1 MKKFIPML
9 AVTVL
14 TASLTGIP
22 VHAETL
28 DKDYIINEIWTESW
42 YGMPDDGITFP
53 EASYKYHLLSEWV
66 STNYG
71 DENYNWSD
79 VGELTY
85 SYKDYYK
92 KYIADFDF
100 NDDDNGNWTIDTS
113 DHSYHFEFTDNQWNM
128 IDENGDITDTFSPH
142 STLESKDEPEHPEIQ
157 DNDNQSGNIAVKPSV
172 SDSKGSSGTSR
183 EFDGEQAETE
193 QTAPDGNSEGM
204 NTLTYVVIGIVIIAV
219 AMIIFYLFKN
229 RK

>member
-1 MKKFIPML
+1 MKKIIPLL

-14 TASLTGIP
+14 TAILTGIP

-42 YGMPDDGITFP
+42 YGIPDDGTTFP

-66 STNYG
+66 NVNYG
-71 DENYNWSD
+71 DEHYNWSN

-92 KYIADFDF
+92 KYTADFAF
-100 NDDDNGNWTIDTS
+100 HDDANGNWTIDTS
-113 DHSYHFEFTDNQWNM
+113 DHSYHFEFADNHWSM
-128 IDENGDITDTFSPH
+128 IDENGDISDTFPPH
-142 STLESKDEPEHPEIQ
+142 STLESEDEPKHSEIQ
-157 DNDNQSGNIAVKPSV
+157 NDNSQAENIVVKPLEN
-172 SDSKGSSGTSR
+172 TT
-183 EFDGEQAETE
+183 ET
-193 QTAPDGNSEGM
+193 QTESTIESNSEGKGN
-204 NTLTYVVIGIVIIAV
+204 NTLIYVTIGIVVIVV

>member
-1 MKKFIPML
+1 MKKIIPLL

-14 TASLTGIP
+14 TASLTEIP

-42 YGMPDDGITFP
+42 YGIPDDGTTFP

-66 STNYG
+66 NVNYG
-71 DENYNWSD
+71 DEHYNWSD

-92 KYIADFDF
+92 KYTSDFAF
-100 NDDDNGNWTIDTS
+100 HDDNGNWTIDTS
-113 DHSYHFEFTDNQWNM
+113 DHSYHFEFVEDNWNM
-128 IDENGDITDTFSPH
+128 IDENGDISDTFPPH
-142 STLESKDEPEHPEIQ
+142 STLESEDEPEHSEIQ
-157 DNDNQSGNIAVKPSV
+157 NDNSQAENIVVKPLEN
-172 SDSKGSSGTSR
+172 TT
-183 EFDGEQAETE
+183 ET
-193 QTAPDGNSEGM
+193 QTESTIESNSEGKGN
-204 NTLTYVVIGIVIIAV
+204 NTLIYVTIGIVVIAV

-229 RK
+229 RKRG

>member
-1 MKKFIPML
+1 MKKIIPLL

-42 YGMPDDGITFP
+42 YGIPDDGTTFP

-66 STNYG
+66 NVNYG
-71 DENYNWSD
+71 DEHYNWSD

-92 KYIADFDF
+92 KYTADFAF
-100 NDDDNGNWTIDTS
+100 HDDANGNWTIDTS
-113 DHSYHFEFTDNQWNM
+113 EHSYHFEFVEDNWNM
-128 IDENGDITDTFSPH
+128 IDENGDISDTFPPH
-142 STLESKDEPEHPEIQ
+142 STLESEDEPEQAEIQ
-157 DNDNQSGNIAVKPSV
+157 NNNSQAENIVVKPLN
-172 SDSKGSSGTSR
+172 GT
-183 EFDGEQAETE
+183 AETQAKAK
-193 QTAPDGNSEGM
+193 QTTTENDSEGS
-204 NTLTYVVIGIVIIAV
+204 NTLIYVTIGIVVIAV

>member
-1 MKKFIPML
+1 MKKIIPLL

-42 YGMPDDGITFP
+42 YGIPDDGTTFP

-66 STNYG
+66 NINYG
-71 DENYNWSD
+71 DDDYNWSD

-92 KYIADFDF
+92 KYTADFAF
-100 NDDDNGNWTIDTS
+100 HDDDNDNWTIDTS
-113 DHSYHFEFTDNQWNM
+113 DHSYHFEFVEDNWNM
-128 IDENGDITDTFSPH
+128 IDENGDISDTFPPH
-142 STLESKDEPEHPEIQ
+142 STLESEDEL
-157 DNDNQSGNIAVKPSV
+157 
-172 SDSKGSSGTSR
+172 
-183 EFDGEQAETE
+183 EQAEIQNDNSQAENIVVKPLNGTAETQAEAE
-193 QTAPDGNSEGM
+193 QTTTENDSEDS
-204 NTLTYVVIGIVIIAV
+204 NTLIYVTIGIVVIAV

>member
-1 MKKFIPML
+1 MKKFIPLL

-22 VHAETL
+22 VYAETL

-42 YGMPDDGITFP
+42 YGIPDDGTTFP

-66 STNYG
+66 NANYG
-71 DENYNWSD
+71 NDDYNWSD

-92 KYIADFDF
+92 KYTADFAF
-100 NDDDNGNWTIDTS
+100 HDDDNGNWTIDTS
-113 DHSYHFEFTDNQWNM
+113 DHSYHFEFADNQWSM
-128 IDENGDITDTFSPH
+128 IDENGDISDTFPPH
-142 STLESKDEPEHPEIQ
+142 STLESEDEPEHLEIQ
-157 DNDNQSGNIAVKPSV
+157 ENDNQSGNIAVKPSI
-172 SDSKGSSGTSR
+172 SHSEGSSGTSR
-183 EFDGEQAETE
+183 EFDGKQAETE

-204 NTLTYVVIGIVIIAV
+204 NTLIYVTIGIVVISV

>member
-1 MKKFIPML
+1 MKKIIPLL

-22 VHAETL
+22 VHAEIL

-42 YGMPDDGITFP
+42 YGIPDDGTTFP

-66 STNYG
+66 NVNYG
-71 DENYNWSD
+71 DEHYNWSD

-92 KYIADFDF
+92 KYTADFAF
-100 NDDDNGNWTIDTS
+100 HDDNGNWTIDTS
-113 DHSYHFEFTDNQWNM
+113 EHSYHFEFADNHWSM
-128 IDENGDITDTFSPH
+128 IDENGDISDTFPPH
-142 STLESKDEPEHPEIQ
+142 STLESEDEPEQAEIQ
-157 DNDNQSGNIAVKPSV
+157 NNNSQAENIVVKPLEN
-172 SDSKGSSGTSR
+172 TT
-183 EFDGEQAETE
+183 ET
-193 QTAPDGNSEGM
+193 QTESTIESNSEG
-204 NTLTYVVIGIVIIAV
+204 NSTLIYVTIGIVVIAV

-229 RK
+229 RKRG

>member
-1 MKKFIPML
+1 MKKIIPLL

-14 TASLTGIP
+14 TASLTEIP

-42 YGMPDDGITFP
+42 YGIPDDGTTFP

-66 STNYG
+66 NVNYG
-71 DENYNWSD
+71 DEHYNWSD

-92 KYIADFDF
+92 KYTSDFAF
-100 NDDDNGNWTIDTS
+100 HDDNGNWTIDTS
-113 DHSYHFEFTDNQWNM
+113 DHSYHFEFVEDNWNM
-128 IDENGDITDTFSPH
+128 IDENGDISDTFPPH
-142 STLESKDEPEHPEIQ
+142 STLESEDEPEHSEIQ
-157 DNDNQSGNIAVKPSV
+157 NDNSQAENIVVKPLEN
-172 SDSKGSSGTSR
+172 TT
-183 EFDGEQAETE
+183 ET
-193 QTAPDGNSEGM
+193 QTESTIESNSEGKGN
-204 NTLTYVVIGIVIIAV
+204 NTLIYVTIGIVVIAI

>member
-42 YGMPDDGITFP
+42 YGTPDDGTTFP

-66 STNYG
+66 NVNYG
-71 DENYNWSD
+71 DEHYNWSD

-92 KYIADFDF
+92 KYTADFAF
-100 NDDDNGNWTIDTS
+100 HDDANGNWTIDTS
-113 DHSYHFEFTDNQWNM
+113 DHSYHFEFVEDNWNM
-128 IDENGDITDTFSPH
+128 IDENGDISDTFPPH
-142 STLESKDEPEHPEIQ
+142 STLESKDEPEQAEIQ
-157 DNDNQSGNIAVKPSV
+157 NNNSQAENIVVKPLN
-172 SDSKGSSGTSR
+172 GTA
-183 EFDGEQAETE
+183 ETQAEAE
-193 QTAPDGNSEGM
+193 QTTTENDSEGS
-204 NTLTYVVIGIVIIAV
+204 NTLIYVTIGIVVIAV

>member
-1 MKKFIPML
+1 MKKFTPLL

-42 YGMPDDGITFP
+42 YGIPDDGTTFP

-66 STNYG
+66 NANYG
-71 DENYNWSD
+71 DDNYNWTD

-92 KYIADFDF
+92 KYTADFAF
-100 NDDDNGNWTIDTS
+100 HDDDNGNWTIDKS
-113 DHSYHFEFTDNQWNM
+113 EHSYHFEFADNQWSM
-128 IDENGDITDTFSPH
+128 IDENGNITDTFPPH
-142 STLESKDEPEHPEIQ
+142 STLESEDEESEHPEIQ

-172 SDSKGSSGTSR
+172 SDSEGESSASAVT
-183 EFDGEQAETE
+183 DKEQPETA
-193 QTAPDGNSEGM
+193 QTASDGNS
-204 NTLTYVVIGIVIIAV
+204 TLIYVTIGIVVIAV
-219 AMIIFYLFKN
+219 AVIIFYLFKN

>member
-1 MKKFIPML
+1 MKKFIPLL

-28 DKDYIINEIWTESW
+28 DKNYIINEIWTESW
-42 YGMPDDGITFP
+42 YGIPDDGTTFP
-53 EASYKYHLLSEWV
+53 EASYKYHLLLEWV
-66 STNYG
+66 NANYG
-71 DENYNWSD
+71 DETYNWSD
-79 VGELTY
+79 VGGLTY

-113 DHSYHFEFTDNQWNM
+113 EHSYHFEFINNQWNM
-128 IDENGDITDTFSPH
+128 IDENGDITDTFPPH
-142 STLESKDEPEHPEIQ
+142 STLESEDKPEHPEIQ
-157 DNDNQSGNIAVKPSV
+157 NDNSQAENIAIKPSEN
-172 SDSKGSSGTSR
+172 TA
-183 EFDGEQAETE
+183 ETQAEPE
-193 QTAPDGNSEGM
+193 QIASENNSED
-204 NTLTYVVIGIVIIAV
+204 NSTLIYVTIGIVIIAV
-219 AMIIFYLFKN
+219 AIIIFYLFRN

>member
-1 MKKFIPML
+1 MKKIIPLL

-22 VHAETL
+22 VHAKML

-42 YGMPDDGITFP
+42 YGIPDDGTTFP

-66 STNYG
+66 NVNYG
-71 DENYNWSD
+71 DEHYNWSD

-92 KYIADFDF
+92 KYTADFAF
-100 NDDDNGNWTIDTS
+100 HDDDNDNWTIDTS
-113 DHSYHFEFTDNQWNM
+113 DHSYHFEFVEDNWNM
-128 IDENGDITDTFSPH
+128 IDENGDISDTFPPH
-142 STLESKDEPEHPEIQ
+142 STLESEDEL
-157 DNDNQSGNIAVKPSV
+157 
-172 SDSKGSSGTSR
+172 
-183 EFDGEQAETE
+183 EQAEIQNDNSQAENIVVKPLNGTAETQAEAE
-193 QTAPDGNSEGM
+193 QTTTENDSEDS
-204 NTLTYVVIGIVIIAV
+204 NTLIYVTIGIVVIAV

>member
-1 MKKFIPML
+1 MKKFIPLL
-9 AVTVL
+9 AVAVL

-28 DKDYIINEIWTESW
+28 NKDYIINEIWTESW
-42 YGMPDDGITFP
+42 YGIPDDGTTFP

-66 STNYG
+66 NANYS
-71 DENYNWSD
+71 DETYNWSD
-79 VGELTY
+79 IGGLTY
-85 SYKDYYK
+85 SYKDYYR

-100 NDDDNGNWTIDTS
+100 NDDDNGNWTIDTNN
-113 DHSYHFEFTDNQWNM
+113 HSYHFELINNQWNM

-142 STLESKDEPEHPEIQ
+142 STLEAEDKPERPEIQ
-157 DNDNQSGNIAVKPSV
+157 NDNSQAENIVVKPLEN
-172 SDSKGSSGTSR
+172 TT
-183 EFDGEQAETE
+183 ET
-193 QTAPDGNSEGM
+193 QTESTIESNSEGKGN
-204 NTLTYVVIGIVIIAV
+204 NTLIYVTIGIVVIAI